1 MRLKKNVQGMG
12 YGWTDKERKAMS
24 ERFWYG
30 ATVLKVIDGDT
41 IELMVDLGFSVHHKI
56 RVRLYGVNTPESRT
70 KDLKEKELGLKAKQ
84 FTQDWLTA
92 HKWVFVNTIPD
103 KNDKYGRVLAR
114 IFSSDKIEE
123 PTTACLNLDII
134 QSGLAREYYGVGD
147 KTWIEFK

>member
-1 MRLKKNVQGMG
+1 
-12 YGWTDKERKAMS
+12 MS
-24 ERFWYG
+24 EPFWYG

-84 FTQDWLTA
+84 FTQDWLTT